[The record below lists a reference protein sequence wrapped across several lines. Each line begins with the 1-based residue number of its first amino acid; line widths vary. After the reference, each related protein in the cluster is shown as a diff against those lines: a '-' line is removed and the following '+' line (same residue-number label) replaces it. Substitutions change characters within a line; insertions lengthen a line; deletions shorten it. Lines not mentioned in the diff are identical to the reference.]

1 MASTSSFTSRKGPPM
16 NFIFILI
23 NIVLLVTGQT
33 LWKIG
38 IEPIS
43 IHGVKSI
50 LFAMFSPWIMAGI
63 ALYVIAT
70 VIWIYLLKQMPLSML
85 YPIQSLAYI
94 AAIFVAIFVFHEHV
108 SVTRWVGVGVILAG
122 VALVVK

>member
-1 MASTSSFTSRKGPPM
+1 M
-16 NFIFILI
+16 NFVLILV
-23 NIVLLVTGQT
+23 NIILLVTGQT

-38 IEPIS
+38 IEPIQL
-43 IHGVKSI
+43 HGVKSI
-50 LFAMFSPWIMAGI
+50 LLAMFSPWIVAGI
-63 ALYVIAT
+63 VLYVIAT

-94 AAIFVAIFVFHEHV
+94 AAVFVAIFIFHEHV
-108 SVTRWVGVGVILAG
+108 SITRWVGVGVILAG